1 MGQTKRSCKYFQAC
15 GSDLN
20 CRRCTGFQ
28 RRELKMK
35 VIEVIESKRWRNT
48 KTGQTASIYG
58 AVPYQGDQG
67 PWIIE
72 TIGFTWR
79 LDNGTVGLGR
89 MPAKTRAEAEEI
101 MRKVNNL

>member
-1 MGQTKRSCKYFQAC
+1 MVVLWNS
-15 GSDLN
+15 
-20 CRRCTGFQ
+20 GFTVETDQ
-28 RRELKMK
+28 IIEIVGDNQSLRKEIKMK
-35 VIEVIESKRWRNT
+35 VIEVIESKRWKNT

-72 TIGFTWR
+72 TVGWTWR

-101 MRKVNNL
+101 MRKVNSL